1 MMSSYENLACAI
13 ILQAVKDYRAARKK
27 LKHYPKNKDAK
38 LMAED
43 LERFFRSDWY
53 ALLTSFD
60 GEMCLRNSRR
70 KKSHDSKGI
79 FLPGISS
86 GS

>member
-53 ALLTSFD
+53 ASLTSFD
-60 GEMCLRNSRR
+60 GEMLLT
-70 KKSHDSKGI
+70 KLKEEE
-79 FLPGISS
+79 IS
-86 GS
+86 